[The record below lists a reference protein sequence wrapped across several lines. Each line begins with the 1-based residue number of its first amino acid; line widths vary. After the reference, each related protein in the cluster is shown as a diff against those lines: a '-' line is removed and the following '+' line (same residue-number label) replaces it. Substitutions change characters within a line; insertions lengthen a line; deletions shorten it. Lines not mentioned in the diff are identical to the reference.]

1 MPTSDT
7 SSCLNTPDA
16 DPFSASLPLG
26 GVAPDGPI
34 TVSGQ
39 LDWWLGQLSGQFV
52 VALFCN
58 ADIPATAALREITAL
73 LQDSPL
79 NAKLV
84 LVLSPAQ
91 EQDRQS
97 VVSGKSAS
105 VRVDLGGRRTMNKK
119 QLHNSNQ
126 YNASV
131 KT

>member
-1 MPTSDT
+1 MRISDWSSDVCSSDLFARKLVNSGRLSMPTSYT

-58 ADIPATAALREITAL
+58 ADISATAALRELTAL
-73 LQDSPL
+73 LPDSPL
-79 NAKLV
+79 NANLV
-84 LVLSPAQ
+84 LVLYTAQ
-91 EQDRQS
+91 EHR
-97 VVSGKSAS
+97 AP
-105 VRVDLGGRRTMNKK
+105 
-119 QLHNSNQ
+119 
-126 YNASV
+126 
-131 KT
+131 

>member
-91 EQDRQS
+91 EHRAPRSEEHTSELQS
-97 VVSGKSAS
+97 
-105 VRVDLGGRRTMNKK
+105 LMRTSYAFFCLKK
-119 QLHNSNQ
+119 TIHTLL
-126 YNASV
+126 
-131 KT
+131 